1 MSDKARVEVSNSATR
16 ALKSLGLPLE
26 LLHGFDKAGGPV

>member
-1 MSDKARVEVSNSATR
+1 MSDKARVEVSYSATR

-26 LLHGFDKAGGPV
+26 QQHGFDKADGPV